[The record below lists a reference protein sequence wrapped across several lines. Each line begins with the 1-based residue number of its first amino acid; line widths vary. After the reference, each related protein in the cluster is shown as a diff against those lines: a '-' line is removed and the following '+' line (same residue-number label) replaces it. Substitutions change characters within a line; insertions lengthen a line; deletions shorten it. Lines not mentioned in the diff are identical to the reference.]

1 MRYSLSLLAPT
12 ALALLLTACGDNA
25 VSMNGAAANNSATPR
40 IQSIEDN
47 DSINMAGAA
56 PAVLPTDAWV
66 GRWVGPEGL
75 FLDIQPAPDG
85 KPGRYAIVNRD
96 NLDREAS
103 YSGAADG
110 ETIRFTRDGK
120 EWSIRPG
127 TGDETG
133 FKYLAGKTDC
143 LIVEAGKEGYC
154 R

>member
-1 MRYSLSLLAPT
+1 MRYSLTAPI
-12 ALALLLTACGDNA
+12 ALTLLLGACGGEPDT
-25 VSMNGAAANNSATPR
+25 MNGATVGNNAAPG
-40 IQSIEDN
+40 IESIEDN
-47 DSINMAGAA
+47 DSINMAATA

-66 GRWVGPEGL
+66 GRWTGPEGL
-75 FLDIQPAPDG
+75 FLDIQPASDG
-85 KPGRYAIVNRD
+85 KPGEYAIVNRD

-127 TGDETG
+127 TGDDTG
-133 FKYLAGKTDC
+133 FKYLAGMTNC